1 MPDTRIAS
9 MQPLTGASFAF
20 QSINRAN
27 PKAIFSTIHPPFR
40 TLFSDFTHLSIY
52 HTFNPNSPSCAWA
65 CACEERFR
73 LHMTTQ
79 SKPLE
84 RCGALRRRAARGLFC
99 KKRSEIRKILTK
111 ICWIFCRILQKYVDC
126 EKCWKMLYW
135 MQKIMKISLKFD
147 EILTKF

>member
-84 RCGALRRRAARGLFC
+84 RCGALRRRAARGLLEQKCENSLTNFC
-99 KKRSEIRKILTK
+99 KDFEFGAVRRCANL
-111 ICWIFCRILQKYVDC
+111 VDLA
-126 EKCWKMLYW
+126 KC
-135 MQKIMKISLKFD
+135 
-147 EILTKF
+147 

>member
-40 TLFSDFTHLSIY
+40 TLFSDFTHFSIC

-84 RCGALRRRAARGLFC
+84 RCGALRRRAARGLFHQ
-99 KKRSEIRKILTK
+99 KFAKISKIHYFLTK
-111 ICWIFCRILQKYVDC
+111 NSKKSANFEFGAVQRWFSMVFPLRLQRCKGVFIL
-126 EKCWKMLYW
+126 
-135 MQKIMKISLKFD
+135 
-147 EILTKF
+147 